1 MVAMRNVT
9 TELRAVG
16 GRVRRGVG
24 RLSRAIA
31 MCICALCFLGGFTG
45 ANAQSVEGTVTDSAG
60 APLADA
66 VVILERAGQESAG
79 GLRATT
85 DARGRFRFAYVPYG
99 DHVLRVRLIGYR
111 PFTLAVRVSRGGVIE
126 RRVALQRTP
135 QLLAGVRI
143 VDQNACDATSLAG
156 FECRRAAGIGMF
168 RDAGEL
174 RAMRPRYW
182 AEMLD
187 GMPGIRRTMTVGP
200 YGPDWKVAPPAGRCI
215 KELWNGQ
222 PPMTIDGEA
231 PFQPDEFWKPEDVVA
246 IEYYDSGPKVPARY
260 RQYFSWD
267 TPLDCA
273 LIIYW
278 LRGAERG
285 LPR

>member
-16 GRVRRGVG
+16 DRRGVV
-24 RLSRAIA
+24 LFPRAIVK
-31 MCICALCFLGGFTG
+31 CIFVLCFFGGFTG
-45 ANAQSVEGTVTDSAG
+45 ANAQSVEGTVVDSAG
-60 APLADA
+60 APLVDA
-66 VVILERAGQESAG
+66 VVILERAGQASAG
-79 GLRATT
+79 GLRVST
-85 DARGRFRFAYVPYG
+85 DERGRFRFAYVPYG

-111 PFTLAVRVSRGGVIE
+111 PFTLGLRVPGGGVTE
-126 RRVALQRTP
+126 RRVVLDHTP

-143 VDQNACDATSLAG
+143 VDQNGCDATSLAG

-174 RAMRPRYW
+174 RAMQPRYW

-187 GMPGIRRTMTVGP
+187 GMPGIRRAMTVGP
-200 YGPDWKVAPPAGRCI
+200 YGLDWKVAAPPGRCI

-222 PPMTIDGEA
+222 PPMTIDVDA
-231 PFQPDEFWKPEDVVA
+231 PFKPDQFWKPEDVVA

-267 TPLDCA
+267 TPLDCG

-278 LRGAERG
+278 LRGAARV
-285 LPR
+285 PPQ

>member
-1 MVAMRNVT
+1 MVAMRDVT
-9 TELRAVG
+9 TELPAIVG
-16 GRVRRGVG
+16 GWAIRSAKATLLV
-24 RLSRAIA
+24 LLAIA
-31 MCICALCFLGGFTG
+31 DLS
-45 ANAQSVEGTVTDSAG
+45 AQSVEGTVVDSAG

-79 GLRATT
+79 GLREVT
-85 DARGRFRFAYVPYG
+85 DERGRFRFAYVPYG

-111 PFTLAVRVSRGGVIE
+111 PVTLALRVPGGGVVG
-126 RRVALQRTP
+126 RRIALQRTP
-135 QLLAGVRI
+135 QLLPGVRI
-143 VDQNACDATSLAG
+143 LDQNGCNATSLAG

-174 RAMRPRYW
+174 RAMQPRYW

-187 GMPGIRRTMTVGP
+187 GMPGIRRTMIVGP
-200 YGPDWKVAPPAGRCI
+200 YGPDWKVVPPPGRCI

-222 PPMTIDGEA
+222 PPMPIDGEA
-231 PFQPDEFWKPEDVVA
+231 PYEPDDYWKPEDVVA
-246 IEYYDSGPKVPARY
+246 IEYYDQGPKVPAVY

-267 TPLDCA
+267 TPLDCG

-285 LPR
+285 LPP